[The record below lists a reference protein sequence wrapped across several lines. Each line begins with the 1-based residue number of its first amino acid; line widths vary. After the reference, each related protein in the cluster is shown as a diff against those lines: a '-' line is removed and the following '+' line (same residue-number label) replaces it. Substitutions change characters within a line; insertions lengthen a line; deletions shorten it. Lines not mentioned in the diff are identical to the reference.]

1 MRSTALGRLHTHP
14 ARAPTAGRRRLPGV
28 PLPTGFTPFVSSPL
42 LIRRVANPGGAG
54 GRRIRL
60 GTLGDEWAV
69 AVQDHRTEPKV
80 RTYREA
86 VGAVHAYNDALDR
99 ARRDGLASR
108 PEAVALTVAALER
121 AATAAKRS

>member
-1 MRSTALGRLHTHP
+1 M
-14 ARAPTAGRRRLPGV
+14 
-28 PLPTGFTPFVSSPL
+28 PLPTGFTSIVSSPL

-54 GRRIRL
+54 GRRIHL
-60 GTLGDEWAV
+60 GSLDDDWV
-69 AVQDHRTEPKV
+69 LAVQDHRKDPAL
-80 RTYREA
+80 RTYGEA
-86 VGAVHAYNDALDR
+86 VAAVHAYNGELDR